1 MSHITSSPCYLYSEL
16 IRRKKH
22 KKRKQ
27 CNTVMIFSM
36 NKFSRNGIILLHEI
50 QIFRWMPLEQQMSCI
65 HSKLIKED
73 CRYFITDPL
82 INCQHLILFCNIQ
95 YTPDHNEWRMVK
107 GSKKNLKI
115 RSFKIAPLGF
125 IGVVKFIR
133 CHLHS
138 RVMFGMMARKKFSLN
153 FRNHV
158 SWSDETKIC
167 FYSYEH
173 HQHVWWEWGLHARKS
188 FCRISWWMTDVL
200 GLFLGSCEDW

>member
-1 MSHITSSPCYLYSEL
+1 
-16 IRRKKH
+16 
-22 KKRKQ
+22 
-27 CNTVMIFSM
+27 
-36 NKFSRNGIILLHEI
+36 
-50 QIFRWMPLEQQMSCI
+50 MPLEQQMSCI
-65 HSKLIKED
+65 HSKLIMED

-82 INCQHLILFCNIQ
+82 INCQHLILFCNLQ
-95 YTPDHNEWRMVK
+95 YTPDHKEWRMVK

-188 FCRISWWMTDVL
+188 FCRISW
-200 GLFLGSCEDW
+200 